1 MLYGMHFGSRVR
13 GAALAMATMSAAT
26 LLMTACQPGP
36 DSAGSAASPSGTAKK
51 PTASPSGSPAPAKPS
66 GGTGAPAKPA
76 GDSSPKAPA
85 SVPATATPATKTKT
99 CAAESL
105 KAFMYQADVRPPG
118 TGTGAAIV
126 ELTNMSGA
134 TCAIEGY
141 PTVAGAANGT
151 PEKNHPLTVT
161 RTGSSSKVTLAPA
174 AKAWVKMT
182 FVQVQGEADGYCV
195 SGTTP
200 VTYPTL
206 VVGLPSSGA
215 HQLALEDG
223 VLAECDNKVT
233 VTAVTATK
241 PS

>member
-1 MLYGMHFGSRVR
+1 MHFGSRVR